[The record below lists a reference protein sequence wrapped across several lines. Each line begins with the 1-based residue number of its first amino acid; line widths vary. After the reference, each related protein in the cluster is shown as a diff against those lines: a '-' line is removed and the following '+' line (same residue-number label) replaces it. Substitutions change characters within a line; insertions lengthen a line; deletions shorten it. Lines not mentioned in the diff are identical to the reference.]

1 MTFRGTLRSA
11 STRKAAIA
19 SGGKSAFD
27 LFADELDEDSE
38 RAKHHKDDN
47 HPCRGVVIKV
57 KVRVEVWVCSING
70 AYYTAPYFPMSSGAR
85 HFARQIDFVRTVI
98 SAVVVSMLRCFALR
112 SKVCKAGGAR
122 GGGGG

>member
-19 SGGKSAFD
+19 SGGKPAFD

-57 KVRVEVWVCSING
+57 KVRVEVWVCSIHG
-70 AYYTAPYFPMSSGAR
+70 AYYTAPYFPMSSDVKWRAALLAAVLKFQTPEFRSDLFSGVWNA
-85 HFARQIDFVRTVI
+85 VR
-98 SAVVVSMLRCFALR
+98 SGLRVRF
-112 SKVCKAGGAR
+112 K
-122 GGGGG
+122 